1 MKKLIVANLKA
12 NLSMS
17 DIGDYIFNIN
27 TNLNTNHDVV
37 ICPSYIHIPFFT
49 SEKFE
54 LGAQDVSIYNNGS
67 YTGEITS
74 EQLKSSNVKYVIVG
88 HSERRE
94 LFDEK
99 ENIIKLKL
107 KQCFK
112 SDLIPILCVGETKD
126 DKLSNRTSQVIR
138 RTLLETLNG
147 FSKEDLSKLVIAY
160 EPIWSIGTGI
170 TPTIK
175 EIEEIISFIKDIIRS
190 AYKVDIKVLYGG
202 SVKEDNINKL
212 KEVGN
217 LDGLL
222 IGGAS
227 NNAITFSKIVD
238 LF

>member
-1 MKKLIVANLKA
+1 MKKLVVGNLKA
-12 NLSMS
+12 NLLMT

-27 TNLNTNHDVV
+27 TNLSDNHNIV
-37 ICPSYIHIPFFT
+37 ICPSYIHIPFFA
-49 SEKFE
+49 SEKFV
-54 LGAQDVSIYNNGS
+54 LGAQDVSIYDNGS

-74 EQLKSSNVKYVIVG
+74 EQLKLSNVKYVIIG

-112 SDLIPILCVGETKD
+112 NNLIPILCVGETKE
-126 DKLSNRTSQVIR
+126 DKLSNRTTQILR

-175 EIEEIISFIKDIIRS
+175 EIEETISFIKDIIRS
-190 AYKVDIKVLYGG
+190 AYKVDVKVLYGG
-202 SVKEDNINKL
+202 SVKEENIYKI
-212 KEVGN
+212 KEVSN

-238 LF
+238 IF

>member
-1 MKKLIVANLKA
+1 MKKLVVANHKA

-27 TNLNTNHDVV
+27 TNLSDKHNIV

-54 LGAQDVSIYNNGS
+54 LGVQDVSIYDNGS
-67 YTGEITS
+67 YTGEVTS

-112 SDLIPILCVGETKD
+112 NDLIPILCVGETKD
-126 DKLSNRTSQVIR
+126 DKLSNRTSQVLR

-190 AYKVDIKVLYGG
+190 AYKVDVKVLYGG
-202 SVKEDNINKL
+202 SVKEENIDKL

-227 NNAITFSKIVD
+227 NNAITFSRIVD

>member
-1 MKKLIVANLKA
+1 MKKLVVANLKA
-12 NLSMS
+12 NLSMNN
-17 DIGDYIFNIN
+17 IGDYIFNIN
-27 TNLNTNHDVV
+27 TSLSDKHDIV

-49 SEKFE
+49 SEKFV
-54 LGAQDVSIYNNGS
+54 LGAQDVSIYDNGS

-74 EQLKSSNVKYVIVG
+74 EQLKSSNVKYVIIG

-112 SDLIPILCVGETKD
+112 NDLIPILCVGETRE
-126 DKLSNRTSQVIR
+126 DKLLNRTSQVLR

-147 FSKEDLSKLVIAY
+147 FTKEELSKLVIVY

-190 AYKVDIKVLYGG
+190 AYKVDGKVLYGG
-202 SVKEDNINKL
+202 SVKEENIDKL

-238 LF
+238 IF

>member
-1 MKKLIVANLKA
+1 MRKLVVANHKA

-27 TNLNTNHDVV
+27 THLNDKHNIV

-54 LGAQDVSIYNNGS
+54 LGAQDVSIYDNGS

-94 LFDEK
+94 LFDEREK
-99 ENIIKLKL
+99 IINLKL

-112 SDLIPILCVGETKD
+112 NDLIPILCVGETKE
-126 DKLSNRTSQVIR
+126 DKLSNRTSQIIR
-138 RTLLETLNG
+138 RSLLETLNG

-190 AYKVDIKVLYGG
+190 AYKVEIKVLYGG
-202 SVKEDNINKL
+202 SVKESNIDKL

-217 LDGLL
+217 LDGFL

-227 NNAITFSKIVD
+227 NNAVVFSKIGD
-238 LF
+238 ML

>member
-1 MKKLIVANLKA
+1 MKKLVVGNLKA
-12 NLSMS
+12 NLSMNN
-17 DIGDYIFNIN
+17 IGDYIFNIN
-27 TNLNTNHDVV
+27 SFLNDKHDVV

-54 LGAQDVSIYNNGS
+54 LGAQNVSIYDNGN
-67 YTGEITS
+67 YTGEITAK
-74 EQLKSSNVKYVIVG
+74 QLKSSNIKYVIVG

-99 ENIIKLKL
+99 ENIINLKL

-112 SDLIPILCVGETKD
+112 NELIPILCIGETKE
-126 DKLSNRTSQVIR
+126 DKLTNRTSQVLR

-147 FSKEDLSKLVIAY
+147 LPKEYLSNLVIAY

-175 EIEEIISFIKDIIRS
+175 EIEEIISFIRDIVRS
-190 AYKVDIKVLYGG
+190 AYKVEIKVLYGG
-202 SVKEDNINKL
+202 SVNEDNIVKL

-217 LDGLL
+217 LDGFL

-227 NNAITFSKIVD
+227 NDAITFSKIVD
-238 LF
+238 MI